1 MTVLIIFLIIIVL
14 FILIGLVK
22 INVDFNFSEDK
33 QFDCFLRILFFK
45 IRLLPSDKKKNKKK
59 KPEMRNVNSKIND
72 KDDKNNSL
80 KKEKK
85 EKKSFTDVLQNVK
98 IFVEPLPKF
107 LRRLA
112 KGIKIKR
119 LSVVWCISTDDACK
133 TALKYA
139 RCCGYFYN
147 VFRLINSICE
157 VKVDKIRIFPDF
169 INENSYCVVFLRLQI
184 SIGRLLIGTLGYLM
198 AIIIKYLNKN
208 KKERLK

>member
-1 MTVLIIFLIIIVL
+1 MI
-14 FILIGLVK
+14 K
-22 INVDFNFSEDK
+22 INVNFNFSEDK

-45 IRLLPSDKKKNKKK
+45 IKLLPSDEKNKKK
-59 KPEMRNVNSKIND
+59 KSSVKNINSTKND
-72 KDDKNNSL
+72 KDDRNNSL

-85 EKKSFTDVLQNVK
+85 EKRSFTDVLQNVR
-98 IFVEPLPKF
+98 IFIEPLPKF
-107 LRRLA
+107 LRRLS

-119 LSVVWCISTDDACK
+119 LSVVWCISTDDACE

-139 RCCGYFYN
+139 KCCGCFYN
-147 VFRLINSICE
+147 VFRMINSICE

-169 INENSYCVVFLRLQI
+169 VNENSYCVVFLRLQI
-184 SIGRLLIGTLGYLM
+184 SIGRLFIGTLGYLV